1 MAAPQITITLE
12 GNGSVT
18 LRAPQP
24 DIDAPVTVPG
34 VVYRTQGGSLVQYQ
48 IGSPY
53 WECTLTIPSMT
64 NDDKNALEAFFRN
77 NWGAAMTYTDENGN
91 TFSVRF
97 LDTGLPLR
105 KTSRDLW
112 TATLHLSFSSILN

>member
-1 MAAPQITITLE
+1 MPAPQITITLT

-48 IGSPY
+48 IGPPY
-53 WECTLTIPSMT
+53 WECTLVIPSLT
-64 NDDKNALEAFFRN
+64 NADKNALEAFFRN
-77 NWGAAMTYTDENGN
+77 NWNAALTYTDENGN
-91 TFSVRF
+91 AFSVRF

-105 KTSRDLW
+105 KTARDLW